1 MNKFVKLSYVLDL
14 IGRYDLS
21 DKLFKVAQNDDLV
34 PFINFGEKAREIDN
48 YNFWNDVFPVTQ
60 SPKNLT
66 PPISPTKVKT
76 FGDQTKKPERVKK
89 PSIIIGRYP
98 EDIQEYKDAIKSFKN
113 SGSPSFRK
121 KALQI
126 LNEVQQSE
134 DYTEAQKQAFKA
146 QAERI
151 NYQMKDTIITN
162 KYLGELLAKFDID
175 YNDLPEDKA
184 ELNKKWVKLVSEIK
198 SSHDN
203 LSINDNAI
211 LNRTKQILDSHYL

>member
-21 DKLFKVAQNDDLV
+21 DKLFKVAQKEDLIPGV
-34 PFINFGEKAREIDN
+34 NVGETAKKIDRFN
-48 YNFWNDVFPVTQ
+48 TWDAFSGLTER
-60 SPKNLT
+60 PKKLA
-66 PPISPTKVKT
+66 PPISATKVT
-76 FGDQTKKPERVKK
+76 NFGNQTKKPERVKK

-184 ELNKKWVKLVSEIK
+184 ELNKKWVELVSEIK
-198 SSHDN
+198 SSHDT
-203 LSINDNAI
+203 LSINDTAI